1 MTKRDETNEI
11 ISIIVLI
18 LFILML
24 VFAGHKIGNFIYW
37 FFVAL
42 PVLIIILGLF
52 ACVAIISLGIYMVV
66 KAILKIKNDKIS

>member
-1 MTKRDETNEI
+1 MTERDETNEI

-24 VFAGHKIGNFIYW
+24 AFASHKIGNFIYW

-42 PVLIIILGLF
+42 PVLIIILGF
-52 ACVAIISLGIYMVV
+52 IIFPAINFIISLVDTLIQKM
-66 KAILKIKNDKIS
+66 K